1 MPHPAELGVTHV
13 IFDMD
18 GLLLDTEPLYTS
30 ATEAVAAKHGSTD
43 PSGAPRPFTWDLK
56 VRQMGLP
63 SAELAALVVKELA
76 LPISAEQYTV
86 EVRKLQEETFPNC
99 SLLPG
104 AERLVRELASK
115 KIPMAVATSSPRET
129 FDLKTRNH
137 KDLFSLFHHVV
148 CGSSDPEVKAGK
160 PAPDIFQVCASRFDP
175 PLPHPASCLV
185 LEDSPAGVRAAL
197 AADMRCLMVPD
208 LRMFDTPEHI
218 PAGVTLVIRS
228 LDELTPDQ
236 LMSACGAYW

>member
-1 MPHPAELGVTHV
+1 MTHV

-63 SAELAALVVKELA
+63 SADLARLIVKELA

-99 SLLPG
+99 RLLPG
-104 AERLVRELASK
+104 AERLVRELMVLTK
-115 KIPMAVATSSPRET
+115 GCDNIVIDRCE
-129 FDLKTRNH
+129 NW
-137 KDLFSLFHHVV
+137 
-148 CGSSDPEVKAGK
+148 
-160 PAPDIFQVCASRFDP
+160 PAKRFP
-175 PLPHPASCLV
+175 
-185 LEDSPAGVRAAL
+185 
-197 AADMRCLMVPD
+197 
-208 LRMFDTPEHI
+208 
-218 PAGVTLVIRS
+218 
-228 LDELTPDQ
+228 
-236 LMSACGAYW
+236 